1 MTQISFTTEELTA
14 IVQCADLAIKAG
26 GLQNARVLVPIC
38 DKIALA
44 TAPKLEAIENAGEP
58 KQP

>member
-1 MTQISFTTEELTA
+1 MINISFSNEELTA

-44 TAPKLEAIENAGEP
+44 TAPQLEAIENAGSKPE
-58 KQP
+58 